1 MREGGVVAC
10 CLDCFLEGNNLHLFA
25 YSVPE
30 WFWTHSNIGVQD
42 TCSVLPEEHPEKVLY
57 VANDLLD
64 HGDFGTYDLALN
76 NCFDFAF
83 YCKTGRRYR
92 LSGEELLDP
101 SMSPRDVRPPRACT
115 VM

>member
-30 WFWTHSNIGVQD
+30 WFWTLTNIGVQD
-42 TCSVLPEEHPEKVLY
+42 TSSVLPEEHPEKVLY

-76 NCFDFAF
+76 NCFNFAF
-83 YCKTGRRYR
+83 LLCPVR
-92 LSGEELLDP
+92 LADKPWLKVLLADLW
-101 SMSPRDVRPPRACT
+101 
-115 VM
+115 